1 MNTLPMKK
9 VQQGFTLIELMIVV
23 AIIGILAA
31 VALPAYQDY
40 TARAKVS
47 EIVLAA
53 SGCRTSITEVFQTG
67 SSTPTANGF
76 GCESTNVATSKY
88 VASIVTTADGMITV
102 TAPSPSG
109 INALADGAAVTLTP
123 YKDASTLLT
132 SADTGAAI
140 FKWVCGGAG
149 TTMPSKFLPGSCR
162 G

>member
-1 MNTLPMKK
+1 MKRSLQK
-9 VQQGFTLIELMIVV
+9 GFTLIELMIVV

-67 SSTPTANGF
+67 SSTPTVNGF
-76 GCESTNVATSKY
+76 GCEQSTASSKY
-88 VASIVTTADGMITV
+88 VATIKTTADGMITV
-102 TAPSPSG
+102 TAPAVSG
-109 INALADGAAVTLTP
+109 INAAADGKAVTLTP
-123 YKDASTLLT
+123 YKDATTKLLAT
-132 SADTGAAI
+132 DSGAAI
-140 FKWVCGGAG
+140 FKWICGAAGDG
-149 TTMPSKFLPGSCR
+149 TTMPQKFLPGSCR